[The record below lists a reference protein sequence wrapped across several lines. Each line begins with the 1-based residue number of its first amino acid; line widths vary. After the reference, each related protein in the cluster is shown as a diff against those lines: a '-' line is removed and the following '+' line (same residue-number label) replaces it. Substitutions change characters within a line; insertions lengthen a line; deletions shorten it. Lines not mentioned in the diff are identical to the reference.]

1 MRETKFIEQNKEKWR
16 ELEHLMQ
23 KGTADPDKLNNL
35 FVQITDDLSY
45 SRTFYK
51 NRSVR
56 VYLNGLAQK
65 VFNSLYRNRKTE
77 RSKLIRFWTDDLP
90 RLVYQ
95 ARREFRL
102 ALVIFML
109 AMMVGVLSSAMEP
122 DFVRQILGNDYVE
135 MTLANIEKGDPM
147 AVYKSD
153 RAFGMSLGIAANNL
167 LVAFITFGMGVI
179 YAVGTVLMLIRNGI
193 MVGAFQFFFV
203 EKGLFWDSFLTIWM
217 HGALEISS
225 IVIAGAAGLTM
236 GRGLIFP
243 GTYSRM
249 KAFSRSARRG
259 LTIMLGIAPIF
270 IVAAFIE
277 GYLTRHTELPDIF
290 RLLFILVSFGFIIWY
305 FVIYPMRK
313 AKKGFKGD
321 QAEEALMPDLQ
332 SGIDYAEMKSV
343 GKAFSDSFFLY
354 KKYYRQLLTIT
365 GLTAA
370 FWCLLFFPF
379 APDSPDEMINLNGS
393 FFFVL
398 QDLNQF
404 LAPYRFPFIVLING
418 VCFGLTAYF
427 ASYFAAK
434 DAKSPLLKQPGIFE
448 VLKVIVATTGI
459 ASIMVAPGGLT
470 FLLVVSVL
478 PLILVWIYTMVQEG
492 LPLTKSI
499 SRSLGLISGGFWR
512 IVGLFWVI
520 VIIGIFSFNLITTS
534 VVFFALESIVINFQ
548 VSGVLKEQVYAV
560 LLSFFAIWMLQSL
573 FALLLLGIG
582 LMYHT
587 LLEIKDASMLKEAV
601 GKIGS
606 KKTLKGIE
614 WEGRH

>member
-1 MRETKFIEQNKEKWR
+1 MRETKFIEQNKEKWK

-23 KGTADPDKLNNL
+23 KGSADPDKLNNL
-35 FVQITDDLSY
+35 FVQITDDLSF

-65 VFNSLYRNRKTE
+65 IFNSLYRTRKTE
-77 RSKLIRFWTDDLP
+77 KRKLLRFWTDDLP
-90 RLVYQ
+90 RLVYES
-95 ARREFRL
+95 RKEFRL
-102 ALVIFML
+102 AFLIFML
-109 AMMVGVLSSAMEP
+109 ALIIGVLSSAMEP

-153 RAFGMSLGIAANNL
+153 REFGMSLGIAANNL
-167 LVAFITFGMGVI
+167 LVAFITFATGVL

-243 GTYSRM
+243 GTFSRVR
-249 KAFSRSARRG
+249 AFSQSARRG

-290 RLLFILVSFGFIIWY
+290 RLLFILSSFGFILYY
-305 FVIYPMRK
+305 FVMYPVRK
-313 AKKGFKGD
+313 ARKGFNTD
-321 QAEEALMPDLQ
+321 LEQASLLPEQQ
-332 SGIDYAEMKSV
+332 SEIDYAEMKSV

-354 KKYYRQLLTIT
+354 KKYYKQLLTIT
-365 GLTAA
+365 ALAA
-370 FWCLLFFPF
+370 VFWCLLFFPF
-379 APDSPDEMINLNGS
+379 APEGPEQMINLNGS
-393 FFFVL
+393 FFYVL
-398 QDLNQF
+398 QDLDQF
-404 LAPYRFPFIVLING
+404 LAPYRFTPIVLING
-418 VCFGLTAYF
+418 ICFGLTAYF
-427 ASYFAAK
+427 ASYFAAS
-434 DAKSPLLKQPGIFE
+434 DAGSTVAKPASIFE
-448 VLKVIVATTGI
+448 VTKVIVATTGI
-459 ASIMVAPGGLT
+459 AAIMVAPGGLT
-470 FLLVVSVL
+470 FILVVSIL
-478 PLILVWIYTMVQEG
+478 PIILVWMYTMVHEG
-492 LPLTKSI
+492 LHVTNSI

-520 VIIGIFSFNLITTS
+520 VIIGVFSFNLVTTN
-534 VVFFALESIVINFQ
+534 VVFLALESVVINFQ
-548 VSGVLKEQVYAV
+548 VEGLVKERMYTI
-560 LLSFFAIWMLQSL
+560 LLSFLAVWLLQNI
-573 FALLLLGIG
+573 FALLMLGIG
-582 LMYHT
+582 LLYHT
-587 LLEIKDASMLKEAV
+587 LLEIKDAQQLKEAIHQI
-601 GKIGS
+601 GK

>member
-1 MRETKFIEQNKEKWR
+1 
-16 ELEHLMQ
+16 
-23 KGTADPDKLNNL
+23 
-35 FVQITDDLSY
+35 
-45 SRTFYK
+45 
-51 NRSVR
+51 
-56 VYLNGLAQK
+56 
-65 VFNSLYRNRKTE
+65 
-77 RSKLIRFWTDDLP
+77 
-90 RLVYQ
+90 
-95 ARREFRL
+95 
-102 ALVIFML
+102 ML

-379 APDSPDEMINLNGS
+379 APDSPEEMINLNGS

-434 DAKSPLLKQPGIFE
+434 DAESPLLKQPGIFE